1 MSLNDFIFKEILG
14 KGSFGSVHKVQR
26 KSDKKIYALK
36 QIKISQLKEKDKKN
50 SLNEIRILA
59 SLSHKNI
66 IGYKESFFDENSKT
80 LNIIMEYADDGD
92 ISIKI
97 KNNIK
102 KSLLFSEKTIW
113 NWIIQL
119 LEGINYLH
127 ENGIMH
133 RDLKS
138 ANLFLLK
145 NGILKIGD
153 LNVSIISKN
162 GLAYTQTGTP
172 YYAPPEIWKDHP
184 YNFKCDIWSA
194 GCIIYEICT
203 LHPPF
208 RGTNFKE
215 LFNNIIKGIYN
226 PINKMYSDDLR
237 NLLKMMIVVNPDKRF
252 DIKMILNSEII
263 KKKMKEMNF
272 CEDDLCE
279 NNKALLMG
287 TIKIPRNM
295 MEINNNL
302 PKRYLE
308 KQKREEEMMKN
319 DEFETAKHTF
329 YQTLMKNIKENN
341 EKNENQNIIEQNNNN
356 NNNNNNDN
364 KNINNDISSDNNS
377 YQKNNNPNN
386 HNQNNKN
393 YHIMN
398 NNNNYNYNLYNDLN
412 KKEDDIFTQ
421 YYNKIK
427 HNIEENKN
435 KKYNIL
441 LDNEI
446 KNDIENKNNLD
457 KNISNNPINQME
469 KNNEKMKNENNIFSN
484 IKQQEKNLYPVN
496 KLPSNNLFN
505 YRPQSEAS
513 RLNQIRNNNYNYF
526 HYQNNNNNNNDN
538 NKVLVNRNY
547 MNEYIQKEREINEK
561 KRELKEMNKNLKLLE
576 INSKKLENNYIFR
589 RPPSANYNHFNKQQN
604 LPIFQYK
611 KNDDYKNRK
620 ITYGKIEYQKKGNE
634 IQYHNIPIQ
643 LKYNNYNNNYNKY
656 NFNNN
661 NNNQIHNNPKYNYNI
676 NFLNNNYK
684 PKYSIENINFNN
696 NNNNIGNKN
705 SRGGPR
711 VFLWNEL
718 K

>member
-1 MSLNDFIFKEILG
+1 MSLNDFIFKELLG

-97 KNNIK
+97 KNNLK
-102 KSLLFSEKTIW
+102 KSLFFSEKTIW
-113 NWIIQL
+113 HWIIQL

-145 NGILKIGD
+145 NGTLKIGD

-162 GLAYTQTGTP
+162 GIAYTQTGTP

-184 YNFKCDIWSA
+184 YDFKCDIWSA

-208 RGTNFKE
+208 RGTNFRE
-215 LFNNIIKGIYN
+215 LFNNIIKGFYN
-226 PINKMYSDDLR
+226 PINKIYSDELR
-237 NLLKMMIVVNPDKRF
+237 NLLKMMIVVNPDKRYN
-252 DIKMILNSEII
+252 IKMILNSDIV

-272 CEDDLCE
+272 CEEDLCE

-308 KQKREEEMMKN
+308 KQRREEEMMKN

-329 YQTLMKNIKENN
+329 YQTLMKMEENEN
-341 EKNENQNIIEQNNNN
+341 KNENQIQKNINQNNN
-356 NNNNNNDN
+356 DI
-364 KNINNDISSDNNS
+364 KNGNNDIKNDKINH
-377 YQKNNNPNN
+377 QKNNEPI
-386 HNQNNKN
+386 N
-393 YHIMN
+393 YN
-398 NNNNYNYNLYNDLN
+398 NNLNNNLYNDIY
-412 KKEDDIFTQ
+412 KKDDDIFTQ
-421 YYNKIK
+421 YYNKI
-427 HNIEENKN
+427 HHIIEENKN
-435 KKYNIL
+435 RKYNIL
-441 LDNEI
+441 NDRKNDKEI
-446 KNDIENKNNLD
+446 KND
-457 KNISNNPINQME
+457 NPIVQIE
-469 KNNEKMKNENNIFSN
+469 KNNERMKNENIIYPS
-484 IKQQEKNLYPVN
+484 IKPTEINLFPVN
-496 KLPSNNLFN
+496 KLPSNNLMN

-513 RLNQIRNNNYNYF
+513 RINQLRNNNYNYF
-526 HYQNNNNNNNDN
+526 HFQKNNDN
-538 NKVLVNRNY
+538 NNNGSNKVLSNRNY
-547 MNEYIQKEREINEK
+547 MDEYIKKEREINEK
-561 KRELKEMNKNLKLLE
+561 KRELKEMNKNCRLLE
-576 INSKKLENNYIFR
+576 MNLKKYENKNLFK
-589 RPPSANYNHFNKQQN
+589 RPPSANYNYFNIQN
-604 LPIFQYK
+604 YPVFQYK
-611 KNDDYKNRK
+611 KKDDNANRK
-620 ITYGKIEYQKKGNE
+620 ITYGKIEYQRIGND

-643 LKYNNYNNNYNKY
+643 LKYYNYNNNYNYNKY
-656 NFNNN
+656 NFNNHNNN
-661 NNNQIHNNPKYNYNI
+661 NNNQNNNVHKYNYN
-676 NFLNNNYK
+676 NNLLNNNYK
-684 PKYSIENINFNN
+684 PKYSIENINF